1 MQKVRSRRLR
11 DALVLGLAAV
21 FATTAAGCFGKF
33 RAVGAV
39 YDFNREASDN
49 TVVRSLLMCAL
60 VLIPVYEI
68 AFFIDVLVLH
78 VVDFFNGTNKVAVR
92 TLPDGS
98 KLELAKVD
106 ADTVHVRRVDP
117 AGKET
122 TFDVVRVGPN
132 AGYVRGADGKIVGS
146 VERLSDGR
154 LLEQVR

>member
-1 MQKVRSRRLR
+1 MRKVGARRLR
-11 DALVLGLAAV
+11 DGLVLGLAAI

-49 TVVRSLLMCAL
+49 TVVRSLLMCGM
-60 VLIPVYEI
+60 VIIQVYTV
-68 AFFIDVLVLH
+68 AFLIDVLVLH
-78 VVDFFNGTNKVAVR
+78 VLDFFNGTNKVAVH

-122 TFDVVRVGPN
+122 TFDLVRVGPN
-132 AGYVRGADGKIVGS
+132 AGYIRGADGRILGS
-146 VERLSDGR
+146 AEQLPDGR
-154 LLEQVR
+154 LIQQAH